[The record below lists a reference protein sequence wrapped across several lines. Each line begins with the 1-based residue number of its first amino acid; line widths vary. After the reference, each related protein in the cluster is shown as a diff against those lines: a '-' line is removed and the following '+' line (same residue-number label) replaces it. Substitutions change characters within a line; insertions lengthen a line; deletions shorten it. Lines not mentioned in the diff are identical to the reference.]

1 MLKLSEVLNRFNLS
15 AQVFYAG
22 DVCGTLAFEQASPLE
37 GHMHLIKQGRLT
49 LRTGDTSAY
58 LIEQPSLVFMARSQP
73 HQLRAQVEAGTQV
86 VCASILYGV
95 GNNNPLANA
104 FPPVLV
110 LPLAEDP
117 RLAFV
122 CTWLFDEAF
131 AELEGRQL
139 AINRLG
145 ELLVLQMLRHLVERA
160 SLHTGMLAGLAH
172 PQLHKALLAIHGD
185 PARAWSLVEL
195 ANLAGMSRSKFAEL
209 FKAVLGQPPGDYL
222 IEWRLGVAQSLLRQL
237 KPVGLVA
244 HEVGYENAS
253 VLARVFRK
261 KIGLTPLEW
270 LERQRELA

>member
-110 LPLAEDP
+110 LPLDEDP

-145 ELLVLQMLRHLVERA
+145 NCWCCRCCVTWWSAPAYTPACWQ
-160 SLHTGMLAGLAH
+160 
-172 PQLHKALLAIHGD
+172 ALLTLSCTRPCWPYTETRRGLGAWWNWRTW
-185 PARAWSLVEL
+185 PVCRA
-195 ANLAGMSRSKFAEL
+195 ANSPNCSRLYWASRRGL
-209 FKAVLGQPPGDYL
+209 FNRVAP
-222 IEWRLGVAQSLLRQL
+222 GVAQSLLRQL

-261 KIGLTPLEW
+261 KKS
-270 LERQRELA
+270 A

>member
-1 MLKLSEVLNRFNLS
+1 M
-15 AQVFYAG
+15 
-22 DVCGTLAFEQASPLE
+22 
-37 GHMHLIKQGRLT
+37 HHLIKQGRLT

-110 LPLAEDP
+110 LPLDEDP

-145 ELLVLQMLRHLVERA
+145 NCWCCRCCVTWWSAPAYTPACWQALL
-160 SLHTGMLAGLAH
+160 T

-195 ANLAGMSRSKFAEL
+195 ANLAGMSRKFAEL
-209 FKAVLGQPPGDYL
+209 FKAVLGQPPG
-222 IEWRLGVAQSLLRQL
+222 I
-237 KPVGLVA
+237 
-244 HEVGYENAS
+244 
-253 VLARVFRK
+253 
-261 KIGLTPLEW
+261 I
-270 LERQRELA
+270 

>member
-1 MLKLSEVLNRFNLS
+1 MTCAASWPLSR
-15 AQVFYAG
+15 
-22 DVCGTLAFEQASPLE
+22 LALWKATCI
-37 GHMHLIKQGRLT
+37 LIKQGRLT

-95 GNNNPLANA
+95 GSNNPLANA

-110 LPLAEDP
+110 LPLDEDP

-145 ELLVLQMLRHLVERA
+145 NCWCCRCCVTWWSAPATHRA
-160 SLHTGMLAGLAH
+160 CW
-172 PQLHKALLAIHGD
+172 QALLTLSCTRPCWPYTETRRGLEPGGIGEPGRYVAQQIRRTVQGCIG
-185 PARAWSLVEL
+185 PAA
-195 ANLAGMSRSKFAEL
+195 
-209 FKAVLGQPPGDYL
+209 GDYL
-222 IEWRLGVAQSLLRQL
+222 IEWRLGWPRVCCASSNPSAWWPMRWAM
-237 KPVGLVA
+237 KTPRYWRACSAKNRPDAVGMA
-244 HEVGYENAS
+244 GA
-253 VLARVFRK
+253 AA
-261 KIGLTPLEW
+261 
-270 LERQRELA
+270 ELA